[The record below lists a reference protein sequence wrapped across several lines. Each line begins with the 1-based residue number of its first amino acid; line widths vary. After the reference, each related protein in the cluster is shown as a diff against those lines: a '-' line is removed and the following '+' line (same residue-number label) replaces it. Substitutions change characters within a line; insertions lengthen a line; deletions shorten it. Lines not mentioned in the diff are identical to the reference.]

1 MNGDDRRSRRGF
13 VEGDSSMPGGVGPTL
28 SGRRPGASRA
38 PQAAEVASVGGLD
51 RAVFG
56 GPITPG
62 LDCAWL
68 GGPITVRPAAS
79 PGGTLKER
87 GPAAPKPPPSQR
99 SVSKTPGRG
108 PFRGRRPG
116 ALRDQQAE
124 KVANVEDLDRAVS
137 GGLTIAGRVAGRA
150 RRLHGRSALAICLA
164 AAWSLTSGCTP
175 EEVNADPE
183 APAADPTVA
192 LLSVI
197 GFEPIV
203 DGMSRGFNLDDAVT
217 ASASDPGCGR
227 ADLVAPDGT
236 PGVDNAFGALLPLI
250 TSLGG
255 EALQSLVQNAVLSGE
270 LLLLFELDDLEGT
283 PTDSCTSG
291 RVVRGLGQPF
301 LGTDGAILPGQTFD
315 VNELFPSAELSC
327 VRPQADGSVIADGV
341 VLRLPLQVFDE
352 HIDLTLIDGRIQLQ
366 PTEGGWT
373 GVIGGGVSI
382 DELAENV
389 FGLDAIP
396 TELEDGV
403 VQAVRLTADLAE
415 DAGGVCQQL
424 SVTLAVDAVPA
435 YLFEDAP

>member
-13 VEGDSSMPGGVGPTL
+13 VDV
-28 SGRRPGASRA
+28 
-38 PQAAEVASVGGLD
+38 
-51 RAVFG
+51 
-56 GPITPG
+56 
-62 LDCAWL
+62 
-68 GGPITVRPAAS
+68 
-79 PGGTLKER
+79 GTLQER
-87 GPAAPKPPPSQR
+87 GPAAPKLPPPQR
-99 SVSKTPGRG
+99 SVSGAREGGRG
-108 PFRGRRPG
+108 GTVQPEARSRSTRDPTSAAQREQGARKGPLQGEASGRLAKSASGGGGECRRSGPRVDRGSCHARWDGTRVTNRQPFRGRRPG
-116 ALRDQQAE
+116 ASRDQQAAE
-124 KVANVEDLDRAVS
+124 VAKVGVLDRAVF
-137 GGLTIAGRVAGRA
+137 GGRPAVTLRA
-150 RRLHGRSALAICLA
+150 AALAAVL
-164 AAWSLTSGCTP
+164 LGGCKP

-217 ASASDPGCGR
+217 ASVSDPGCGR